1 MARSFQRVKENLV
14 LQTLSSECIL
24 LRAKTN
30 QVRFILLPELAIVE
44 HLRFPPNLILELPE
58 LSFQEVGE
66 Q

>member
-24 LRAKTN
+24 RAKTN
-30 QVRFILLPELAIVE
+30 QVKFILLPELGIVE
-44 HLRFPPNLILELPE
+44 HLRLPPNLILELPE
-58 LSFQEVGE
+58 LSFQGVGE

>member
-24 LRAKTN
+24 RAKTN
-30 QVRFILLPELAIVE
+30 QVRFILLPELVIVE
-44 HLRFPPNLILELPE
+44 HLRLPPNLILELPE

>member
-1 MARSFQRVKENLV
+1 MARSFQRVKENMV
-14 LQTLSSECIL
+14 LPTLSTECI

-44 HLRFPPNLILELPE
+44 HLRLPPNLILELPE
-58 LSFQEVGE
+58 LSFREVGE

>member
-14 LQTLSSECIL
+14 LQTLSSERI

-30 QVRFILLPELAIVE
+30 QVRFILLPELVIVE
-44 HLRFPPNLILELPE
+44 HLRLPPNLILELPE

>member
-1 MARSFQRVKENLV
+1 MV
-14 LQTLSSECIL
+14 LPTLSTECI

-44 HLRFPPNLILELPE
+44 HLRLRPNLILELPE
-58 LSFQEVGE
+58 LSFREVGE

>member
-24 LRAKTN
+24 RAKTN
-30 QVRFILLPELAIVE
+30 QVRFILLLELAIVE

>member
-24 LRAKTN
+24 RAKTN
-30 QVRFILLPELAIVE
+30 QVRLILLPELAIVE
-44 HLRFPPNLILELPE
+44 HLRLPPNLILELPE